1 MARVMARFKESV
13 LRPFAETQQ
22 LLLGTRE
29 SKRSVGGTARRVSD
43 QVSDRARALAEPK
56 RASERH
62 IGEIIA
68 EARKLSPR
76 KIDKI
81 VARQI
86 EKGERF
92 GESAIALG
100 YASADDVLVALA
112 QQFNYPVA
120 NAAQRKRL
128 PELVA
133 LNEPFSEQT
142 EAIRAIRSWVMQ
154 RVFNEP
160 QQTRRALAVV
170 SPNSGDG
177 KTYFAANLAVTLAQL
192 GGRTLLVDADLRGPR
207 QHELFGLSNHHGL
220 TGILSGRTEK
230 RVVQQ
235 APTVPGL
242 FILPVGGTP
251 PNPLELIERATFGL
265 LMRELAGKF
274 DHVVVDT
281 SAGVYGADA
290 SVVSARCGAALVV
303 ARKDAS
309 RVAELQA
316 LAGALTRTSATVAGV
331 IVNEY

>member
-1 MARVMARFKESV
+1 MAKFRESV
-13 LRPFAETQQ
+13 MRPFEATQQ
-22 LLLGTRE
+22 LLLGGRSN
-29 SKRSVGGTARRVSD
+29 SKRSISRLPSRAIDLSGRPRVN
-43 QVSDRARALAEPK
+43 
-56 RASERH
+56 ERH

-68 EARKLSPR
+68 QARKLSPR
-76 KIDKI
+76 KIDRI

-100 YASADDVLVALA
+100 YATADDVLVALA
-112 QQFNYPVA
+112 EQFNYPVA
-120 NAAQRKRL
+120 NAEQRKRL

-160 QQTRRALAVV
+160 QQTRRALAIV

-251 PNPLELIERATFGL
+251 PNPLELIERPTFGL
-265 LMRELAGKF
+265 LMRELAAKF

-281 SAGVYGADA
+281 SAGEYGADA
-290 SVVSARCGAALVV
+290 AVVSAKCGAALAV

-309 RVAELQA
+309 RTAELNALSNA
-316 LAGALTRTSATVAGV
+316 LARNTATIVGV
-331 IVNEY
+331 VLNAN